1 VKRFLALLVVLVL
14 GISLVGMIGLG
25 EELKGKV
32 ALVLDVG
39 GRGDLSFNDMGFWGA
54 ERAAEDFGLEVV
66 DIASATPADYL
77 PNIQLTSAS
86 GEYDLIIGV
95 GFLLGDAMN
104 TVAPDYP
111 DQKYAAIDVDTFTAN
126 QPNIMNLVFKEEQMS
141 ALVGALGA
149 MAAAHYGYRYVGA
162 VLGMEIPVLFHFE
175 AGYRFGIDWGLQKYM
190 GHEGLSEKPEVGLLA
205 TYTGSFDD
213 IALGKSATEAQ
224 LAQGTIAVYNVA
236 GPLGIGDLEAITEY
250 HLNAGT
256 ETGPPYFFG
265 VDANQDWMGNGMHPL
280 ASGMKLVDV
289 AVYKAIE
296 SVVNGMFAGGANVFE
311 LNNGG
316 VKISKAKDLFDS
328 IEAGLEGKR
337 IKYADQYT
345 IIENWA
351 ENRNTVPDWV
361 WQAVDELEAAIL
373 DGSIVVPTATTTD
386 EINAIRDQYPLP

>member
-1 VKRFLALLVVLVL
+1 MKRILTLLAVVLL

-25 EELKGKV
+25 NGKV

-54 ERAAEDFGLEVV
+54 ARAAEDFGLEVV
-66 DIASATPADYL
+66 DVSSATPADYL

-104 TVAPDYP
+104 TVAPNYP

-190 GHEGLSEKPEVGLLA
+190 EHEGLAEKPEVGLLSV
-205 TYTGSFDD
+205 YTGSFDD
-213 IALGKSATEAQ
+213 TALGKSTTEAQ
-224 LAQGTIAVYNVA
+224 LAQGAVAVYNVA

-250 HLNAGT
+250 HLNART
-256 ETGPPYFFG
+256 ETGPPYYFG
-265 VDANQDWMGNGMHPL
+265 VDANQDWMGFGMHTL

-296 SVVNGMFAGGANVFE
+296 SVVNGTFAGGSNVFE

-316 VKISKAKDLFDS
+316 VKISKAKDLLDS

-337 IKYADQYT
+337 IEYADQYAV
-345 IIENWA
+345 IENWA
-351 ENRNTVPDWV
+351 ENRNTVPAWI
-361 WQAVDELEAAIL
+361 WEAVDELEAAIL
-373 DGSIVVPTATTTD
+373 DGSIVVPTANTTD
-386 EINAIRDQYPLP
+386 EINAIRDKYPLP